1 MNDEN
6 TAPPHSQEL
15 PPVTDSCWQTCYPE
29 EAAPNVPHSCE
40 FLWDEWGVTESTV
53 AVVSPLAGDQ
63 PKGTSDEP
71 EVMSGSSFIRD
82 ENFSTKGKP
91 LPSKSVIR
99 ADSLLPRGAD
109 P

>member
-1 MNDEN
+1 MNALSLDLA
-6 TAPPHSQEL
+6 THPHHSHHCSARHGL
-15 PPVTDSCWQTCYPE
+15 VRHSGCPE
-29 EAAPNVPHSCE
+29 HATTNVPYSCE

-63 PKGTSDEP
+63 AKGTSDEP

-99 ADSLLPRGAD
+99 ADSLLPR
-109 P
+109 